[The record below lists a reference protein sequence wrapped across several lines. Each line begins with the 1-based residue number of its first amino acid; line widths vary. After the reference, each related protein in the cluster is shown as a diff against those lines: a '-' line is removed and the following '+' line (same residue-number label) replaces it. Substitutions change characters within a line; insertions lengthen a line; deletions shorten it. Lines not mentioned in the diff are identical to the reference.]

1 MSKPHPIIE
10 NIRKLEDLRQRQ
22 AVGGSDHRLV
32 RLVLPRPA
40 WMQGGEDCDWHED
53 REHENGQYINKCC
66 QCGSDFIGHKRRPAC
81 RRCYTQAKARYDAM
95 TPEERA
101 DHDAKV
107 AAEIAKLYET
117 NDLGDSRRA
126 GSPNRED
133 G

>member
-1 MSKPHPIIE
+1 MNDKFQTGHIGWSPDYDSNKP
-10 NIRKLEDLRQRQ
+10 RGR
-22 AVGGSDHRLV
+22 AVDVPRIV

-81 RRCYTQAKARYDAM
+81 RRCYTQEKARYDAM

-117 NDLGDSRRA
+117 NTLL
-126 GSPNRED
+126 
-133 G
+133 